1 MTRKKNIPSIS
12 YVILFFVG
20 VVCFVISFHFKASSA
35 WIWIRDIT
43 INLGAGIIVVMLTLR
58 EKQFAERVKKHF
70 KEKGVLTDQ
79 QESILE
85 GIYREKI
92 WMRKTI
98 FQHQNPYNQIL
109 SRNNGNL

>member
-1 MTRKKNIPSIS
+1 MDDKRLKC
-12 YVILFFVG
+12 ILG
-20 VVCFVISFHFKASSA
+20 GLK
-35 WIWIRDIT
+35 RDE
-43 INLGAGIIVVMLTLR
+43 LTLR

-70 KEKGVLTDQ
+70 KEKGALTDQ
-79 QESILE
+79 EESILE

-98 FQHQNPYNQIL
+98 FQHQNPYRQIL

>member
-1 MTRKKNIPSIS
+1 MDDKRLKC
-12 YVILFFVG
+12 ILVG
-20 VVCFVISFHFKASSA
+20 LN
-35 WIWIRDIT
+35 RYE
-43 INLGAGIIVVMLTLR
+43 LTLR
-58 EKQFAERVKKHF
+58 ERQFAERVKKHF

-92 WMRKTI
+92 WIGKTI
-98 FQHQNPYNQIL
+98 FQHQNPYNKIL